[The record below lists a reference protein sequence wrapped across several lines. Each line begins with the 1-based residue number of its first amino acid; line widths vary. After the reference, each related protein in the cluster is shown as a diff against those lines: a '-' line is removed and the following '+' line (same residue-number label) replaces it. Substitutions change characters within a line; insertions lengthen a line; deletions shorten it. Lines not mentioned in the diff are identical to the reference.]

1 MHGSCLALLLCFAS
15 VIGCAPETPPQTSPQ
30 RRIVCLV
37 PAITRM
43 IVDLGLEEQVV
54 GVAEYDALAEQG
66 RPIVG
71 HFASV
76 DTELLL
82 SLRPDLVITIESKD
96 SPSQR
101 LKSLTADGLFELIAE
116 PNPTDIKAVADTLHR
131 PGENNDLGDHLGV
144 TQQAAELRRRM
155 IERLD
160 AVRRTTADQQP
171 PRVLICIGL
180 SPVMASGAGTV
191 HDQLLEV
198 VHATNAAADAT
209 GTAPT
214 FDREMLIALKP
225 DVILLLQPNDP
236 PLSGPDDH
244 RLDDFRGLPIPA
256 VRNNRIHVINEPHC
270 MLPSTNLPALAERF
284 AELVHGQAPPNVEPG
299 DG

>member
-1 MHGSCLALLLCFAS
+1 MRRAWLALLLGLAWL
-15 VIGCAPETPPQTSPQ
+15 VGCAPEAPPDDASQ

-54 GVAEYDALAEQG
+54 GVAEYDALAEHG
-66 RPIVG
+66 RPVVG

-76 DTELLL
+76 DTERLL
-82 SLRPDLVITIESKD
+82 SLRPDLVITVDSKD
-96 SPSQR
+96 SPSRR
-101 LKSLTADGLFELIAE
+101 LKNLAADGLFELIAE
-116 PNPTDIKAVADTLHR
+116 PYPTDIEAVADTLHR
-131 PGENNDLGDHLGV
+131 PGQNNDLGDHLGV
-144 TQQAAELRRRM
+144 PQHAAELRRRM
-155 IERLD
+155 TGRLD
-160 AVRRTTADQQP
+160 AVRRTTADKQP
-171 PRVLICIGL
+171 PRVLMCIGL
-180 SPVMASGAGTV
+180 SPVMASGSGTV
-191 HDQLLEV
+191 HDQLLKV
-198 VHATNAAADAT
+198 VHATNAAADAV

-214 FDREMLIALKP
+214 FDREMLITLKP
-225 DVILLLQPNDP
+225 DLILLLQPGAP

-284 AELVHGQAPPNVEPG
+284 AQVVHGQALPNAEPG

>member
-1 MHGSCLALLLCFAS
+1 MRGACLALLICLAS
-15 VIGCAPETPPQTSPQ
+15 VIGCAPAAPPEASPQ

-43 IVDLGLEEQVV
+43 IVDLGLGEQVV

-82 SLRPDLVITIESKD
+82 SLQPDLVITLDSKD
-96 SPSQR
+96 SPSKR
-101 LKSLTADGLFELIAE
+101 LKNLAADGLFELIAE
-116 PNPTDIKAVADTLHR
+116 PYPTDIDAVANTLHR
-131 PGENNDLGDHLGV
+131 PGADNDLGDRLGV
-144 TQQAAELRRRM
+144 TERAAALRREM
-155 IERLD
+155 IDRLD
-160 AVRRTTADQQP
+160 AVRRTTAGREP
-171 PRVLICIGL
+171 VRVLMCIGL
-180 SPVMASGAGTV
+180 SPVMASGSGTV
-191 HDQLLEV
+191 HDQLLGV
-198 VHATNAAADAT
+198 IHATNAAADAT

-214 FDREMLIALKP
+214 FDREMLIALNP
-225 DVILLLQPNDP
+225 DLVLLLEPDGP
-236 PLSGPDDH
+236 PLAGPDDH

-256 VRNNRIHVINEPHC
+256 VQNNRIHVINDPHC

-284 AELVHGQAPPNVEPG
+284 AQVVHSQAPPVTEPG